1 LIVCGYANGHSL
13 INCLSGGKEIDAYD
27 TVVEVQ
33 PGGEIHL
40 ENVPFSA
47 GTEVEVIVSPKRAS
61 PEAFI
66 ETWKAMVAAL
76 RSASPEVSEEEILAE
91 TRDHRKGR

>member
-1 LIVCGYANGHSL
+1 M
-13 INCLSGGKEIDAYD
+13 DAYD
-27 TVVEVQ
+27 TIVEVQ

-40 ENVPFSA
+40 DNLPFSA

-66 ETWKAMVAAL
+66 ETWNAMVATL
-76 RSASPEVSEEEILAE
+76 RSASPEVSEEEILLKPVITARGDE
-91 TRDHRKGR
+91 DPR